1 MVADGVQLVAQN
13 TFDLIGGV
21 LYAGCAAI
29 EIGIVV
35 SQLIWLFRTRAIRS
49 RAKNAELS
57 WEEFP
62 EAQQWEDRRWR
73 LNWNLTFFTH
83 PHVTEPALPKPVDD
97 LEVNSSGEEIQKA
110 NADRC

>member
-1 MVADGVQLVAQN
+1 MRLVAQN

-29 EIGIVV
+29 EIGIVL
-35 SQLIWLFRTRAIRS
+35 SQLIWLFRTRAIRR
-49 RAKNAELS
+49 RAKDAELS

-73 LNWNLTFFTH
+73 LNWTFTFFTH
-83 PHVTEPALPKPVDD
+83 PHVTDTGLPKHLDD
-97 LEVNSSGEEIQKA
+97 LEGNTSGEESQKT
-110 NADRC
+110 NADQRGK

>member
-1 MVADGVQLVAQN
+1 MEADRVRSVAQN

-29 EIGIVV
+29 EIAIVV
-35 SQLIWLFRTRAIRS
+35 SQLIWLFRTRAIRR

-73 LNWNLTFFTH
+73 LNSNFTFFTRS
-83 PHVTEPALPKPVDD
+83 HVTDPGLPKPVDD
-97 LEVNSSGEEIQKA
+97 LEGNSSGEESQKA
-110 NADRC
+110 NIDRC